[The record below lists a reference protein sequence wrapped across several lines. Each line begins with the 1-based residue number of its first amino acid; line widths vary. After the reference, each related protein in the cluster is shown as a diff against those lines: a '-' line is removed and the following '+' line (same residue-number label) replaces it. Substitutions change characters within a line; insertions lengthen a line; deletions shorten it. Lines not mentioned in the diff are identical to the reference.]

1 MGLKPFNRSSVIY
14 DTPEFFQ
21 DTLFV
26 VGDSPVTLD
35 INVALGRN
43 ATDVLITNDG
53 AGNFTVAFSIN
64 GAVFGDAITM
74 KKGETLEF
82 DNISVNSLKF
92 TWISDSSYRVI
103 CI

>member
-53 AGNFTVAFSIN
+53 AGNFTYAISGDGSVYGDEITLKKNEWKHYTDISIN
-64 GAVFGDAITM
+64 RVR
-74 KKGETLEF
+74 L
-82 DNISVNSLKF
+82 
-92 TWISDSSYRVI
+92 TWVSDSAYRVEAI
-103 CI
+103 